1 MQEFLTQILTP
12 AQMAEADRLTIEGG
26 TPGMELMEAAGRA
39 VAGVAMRDPARRRIA
54 VLCGRGNNGGDGF
67 VAARH
72 LQAAGFKAFV
82 FLAGAAEKLKGDA
95 QAAFGQWEG
104 PSAGVDAFDPAGFDL
119 VIDALFGAGLDRE
132 ITGEL
137 AELIGAMNSS
147 GLAVI
152 AADLPSGIN
161 GETGAVMGMAVR
173 ATATVTFFR
182 KKPGHLLL
190 PGRAHCGK
198 VHLAQIGIASG
209 VLPQIADNLPLEN
222 DPGNWL
228 ELLPRPDAASHKY
241 NRGHAVAVSGP
252 AARTGAARLA
262 ARAALRIGAGL
273 VTVAS
278 PPDALAVNAMQ
289 LTAIMLARMEGAQ
302 GLKDL
307 LADRR
312 INAVVMGPGMG
323 TGGHARELVMAALAC
338 DQPLVL
344 DADAL
349 TVFAEDPQE
358 LFDAVKARSAPVLMT
373 PHGGEFARLFGKI
386 AKEGSKLDQARS
398 AADTSGAIIVY
409 KGADTVIAA
418 PDGQAAINANAPPWL
433 ATAGSGDVLAGIITG
448 LLAQSTPAFEAAC
461 AGVWLHGE
469 AANRFGPGLIAEDI
483 EAQLPAVLSALHAR

>member
-1 MQEFLTQILTP
+1 MHEFLTQILTP

-26 TPGMELMEAAGRA
+26 PPGMELMEAAGRA

-54 VLCGRGNNGGDGF
+54 VLCGPGNNGGDGF

-95 QAAFGQWEG
+95 QAAFDHWEG
-104 PSAGVDAFDPAGFDL
+104 RTAGIDAFDPAGFDL

-147 GLAVI
+147 GLPVI
-152 AADLPSGIN
+152 AVDLPSGIN
-161 GETGAVMGMAVR
+161 GETGTVMGVAVR
-173 ATATVTFFR
+173 ATETVTFFR

-198 VHLAQIGIASG
+198 VLLAQIGIAPG

-222 DPGNWL
+222 DPANRL

-278 PPDALAVNAMQ
+278 SPDALAVNAMQ
-289 LTAIMLARMEGAQ
+289 LTAIMLARMEGAA
-302 GLKDL
+302 GLSDI

-312 INAVVMGPGMG
+312 KNAVVMGPGMG
-323 TGGHARELVMAALAC
+323 TGGRARELVLAALAC
-338 DQPLVL
+338 EQALVL

-349 TVFAEDPQE
+349 TVFADEPRA
-358 LFDAVKARSAPVLMT
+358 LFCAVNARSAPVVMT
-373 PHGGEFARLFGKI
+373 PHGGEFARLFGEI
-386 AKEGSKLDQARS
+386 AGEGSKLNQAGV
-398 AADTSGAIIVY
+398 AAQASGAIIVY
-409 KGADTVIAA
+409 KGPDTVIAA
-418 PDGQAAINANAPPWL
+418 PDGQAAINTNAPPWL
-433 ATAGSGDVLAGIITG
+433 ATAGSGDVLAGTVTG
-448 LLAQSTPAFEAAC
+448 LLAQSMPAFEAAC

-469 AANRFGPGLIAEDI
+469 VANRFGPGLIAEDI
-483 EAQLPAVLSALHAR
+483 ETQFPSVLKALHIR